1 MAAFAALSGKLTF
14 RMDSGE
20 VKDGKVVYRNMSIGG
35 VDGTAAAGDV
45 AAVSEA
51 VIGLVQPTVDR
62 VTLTRVDVVE
72 L

>member
-1 MAAFAALSGKLTF
+1 MAGFTELSGKLTF

-20 VKDGKVVYRNMSIGG
+20 VKNGKVVYRNMSMSNI
-35 VDGTAAAGDV
+35 DGSSDAGDI
-45 AAVSEA
+45 AAVAEA
-51 VIGLVQPTVDR
+51 IIELVAPMIDR